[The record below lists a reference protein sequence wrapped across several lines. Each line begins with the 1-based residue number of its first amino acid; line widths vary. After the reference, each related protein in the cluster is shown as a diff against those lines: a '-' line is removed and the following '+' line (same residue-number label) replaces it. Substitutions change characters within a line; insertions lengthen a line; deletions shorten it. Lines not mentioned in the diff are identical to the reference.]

1 MDLAK
6 RLLCLSPITT
16 QKGEDVN
23 FAFKGNPRFALSM
36 STRHLFYAHDFG
48 VGCSSV
54 YPTRH
59 LFYAHDLFY
68 EHERLEL
75 DWVYKK
81 LKVVKNL
88 MTRRVDLVKNS
99 IVTS

>member
-6 RLLCLSPITT
+6 RLLCPYPITT

-68 EHERLEL
+68 AHELMLEL
-75 DWVYKK
+75 
-81 LKVVKNL
+81 N
-88 MTRRVDLVKNS
+88 
-99 IVTS
+99 

>member
-36 STRHLFYAHDFG
+36 STRHLFYAHD
-48 VGCSSV
+48 
-54 YPTRH
+54 
-59 LFYAHDLFY
+59 LFY
-68 EHERLEL
+68 EHELRLEL

-81 LKVVKNL
+81 LKVVKNS
-88 MTRRVDLVKNS
+88 MTRRVDPVKNS
-99 IVTS
+99 IITS

>member
-1 MDLAK
+1 
-6 RLLCLSPITT
+6 
-16 QKGEDVN
+16 
-23 FAFKGNPRFALSM
+23 M

-68 EHERLEL
+68 AHELMLEL
-75 DWVYKK
+75 NWVYKK
-81 LKVVKNL
+81 IKVVKNL
-88 MTRRVDLVKNS
+88 MTRWVNPVKNS
-99 IVTS
+99 IVTRW

>member
-1 MDLAK
+1 
-6 RLLCLSPITT
+6 
-16 QKGEDVN
+16 
-23 FAFKGNPRFALSM
+23 M

-68 EHERLEL
+68 EHELRLEL

-81 LKVVKNL
+81 LKVVKNS
-88 MTRRVDLVKNS
+88 MTRRVDPVKNS